1 VGGALRITGGTLK
14 GRRIEVP
21 KGDFEIRPAMDRM
34 RESLFSI
41 LGPLRGRSFLDLFSG
56 SGIIALEA
64 ASRGASPVACVERDR
79 AKLGLLIQNVSIA
92 PERVDCR
99 CVPVERFVLRCERS
113 YSVVFCDPPFPYAHK
128 AELVRSIA
136 DRGLVEPGGLLLIH
150 YPSEDTLPESHGAL
164 TMSDE
169 REYGRSIVRFYTRPE
184 APDQANGQ
192 APV

>member
-1 VGGALRITGGTLK
+1 MSGLRITGGTLK

-41 LGPLRGRSFLDLFSG
+41 LGPLDGRSFLDLFSG

-79 AKLGLLIQNVSIA
+79 GKLGLLIQNVSMA
-92 PERVDCR
+92 VERIDCH
-99 CVPVERFVLRCERS
+99 CVPVERFVLRCERA

-128 AELVRSIA
+128 ADLVRSIA
-136 DRGLVEPGGLLLIH
+136 DHGLVEPGGLLLIH
-150 YPSEDTLPESHGAL
+150 YPSEETLPQSHGNL
-164 TMSDE
+164 VMSDE
-169 REYGRSIVRFYTRPE
+169 REYGRSVVRFYQRSKEIPVLII
-184 APDQANGQ
+184 DQE
-192 APV
+192 P